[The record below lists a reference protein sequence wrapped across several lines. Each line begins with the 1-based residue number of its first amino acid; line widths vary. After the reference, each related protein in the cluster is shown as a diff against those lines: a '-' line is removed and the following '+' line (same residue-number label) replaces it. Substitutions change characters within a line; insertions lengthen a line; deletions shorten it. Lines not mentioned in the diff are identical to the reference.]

1 MRHKQD
7 LYQEYIKYDQNLK
20 IRRSIIGCILGITLV
35 PAGAVVDWFLYPD
48 FFLNFFNLRL
58 LCSFLILGIL
68 SLHYTKIGRHNIRYL
83 SFTWIILLQALLC
96 WIIFTTDK
104 YLSTYYASLN
114 LVVLAASVILGF
126 RTFEMVIFC
135 IITLMLYLVSSFDA
149 SMSSPEILFNNI
161 YFIILTFIIGITAS
175 YFNSQNRFREFCL
188 NYELERKNKEL
199 AELDKIKS
207 QFFAN
212 VSHEFRTPLTLILGP
227 IQDILQN
234 CEDNISA
241 KIKSSLEIAQK
252 NSFRLLKLVN
262 NLLDITRLDEKKY
275 QIKLEKIE
283 INNVISGLVDSL
295 SHLANSKKIK
305 LIKNISNQET
315 HILADIDAMEKLIM
329 NLLTNAIKFTNSAGE
344 ISITTNCQNKNI
356 TISIQD
362 NGIGISEENLP
373 YIFDR
378 FKQVDNSSTRKYQ
391 GSGLGLALVK
401 ELTILQNGIIKVE
414 SAPNKGTIFNITFP
428 TIENL
433 EKTPNA
439 TASNIEDESDL
450 YSMTKI
456 ANRTIDIGN
465 EDDFNANNILN
476 NQIKTILIAEDE
488 PDMMKYISSL
498 FTDQNYNLLQA
509 KTGTSALKMAY
520 EYSPDLIILDLM
532 LPEIDGLSICQ
543 KLKSDEKTKL
553 IKILMLTA
561 RSDEKSKLT
570 ALKYGVDDFVN
581 KPFSSNEIKARVNNI
596 LKSDKLQKDLYK
608 ELKDTIDKLVLAQNK
623 LIQSEKINATGAL
636 PEEILHDVKNPLNYM
651 VTALYSLKMDP
662 AIANDCELTD
672 TIKDIED
679 GIKRVNN
686 IISDI
691 RSFSNPKESDKTK
704 FSLKSAVDNSLIFTK
719 QDLQKVGVYLDIDDK
734 LQVIASKEHIT
745 QVLINLIKN
754 AAKAIDDSYQSHG
767 KITIYAKKENENK
780 ATIVITD
787 NGVGINEKDLK
798 AIFNP
803 FFTTRDIKKGIRLG
817 LNTSYTIIKAHNSEL
832 KVKSKFGEGSS
843 FYFELPI
850 W

>member
-1 MRHKQD
+1 MRNRQD
-7 LYQEYIKYDQNLK
+7 IYQEYIKYDQNLRV
-20 IRRSIIGCILGITLV
+20 RRSIIGCILGITLV
-35 PAGAVVDWFLYPD
+35 PAGAVVDWFLYPN
-48 FFLNFFNLRL
+48 FFLNFLNLRL

-68 SLHYTKIGRHNIRYL
+68 SLHYTKLGKNNVRYL
-83 SFTWIILLQALLC
+83 SFIWIILLQALLC

-114 LVVLAASVILGF
+114 LVVLAASLILGF
-126 RTFEMVIFC
+126 RTFEIVIFC
-135 IITLMLYLVSSFDA
+135 IITLILYLVSSFDV
-149 SMSSPEILFNNI
+149 SMSNPEILFNNI
-161 YFIILTFIIGITAS
+161 YFITLTFIISITAS

-188 NYELERKNKEL
+188 NYELEKKNKEL

-234 CEDNISA
+234 CEEDISA

-305 LIKNISNQET
+305 LIKNIPNQET
-315 HILADIDAMEKLIM
+315 YILADIDAMEKLII

-344 ISITTNCQNKNI
+344 IYVKTNCQNKNI

-362 NGIGISEENLP
+362 NGIGISEENLH

-378 FKQVDNSSTRKYQ
+378 FKQVDSSSTRKYQ

-401 ELTILQNGIIKVE
+401 ELTILQNGQIKVE
-414 SAPNKGTIFNITFP
+414 STPNKGTIFNITFP
-428 TIENL
+428 MIENS
-433 EKTPNA
+433 EKTPDVIVSDA
-439 TASNIEDESDL
+439 EDESDL

-465 EDDFNANNILN
+465 EDNSNTNNILN

-498 FTDQNYNLLQA
+498 FADQNYNLLQA

-608 ELKDTIDKLVLAQNK
+608 ELKDTVNKLVLAQNK
-623 LIQSEKINATGAL
+623 LIQSEKLNANGSL
-636 PEEILHDVKNPLNYM
+636 PEEVLHDVKNPLNYM
-651 VTALYSLKMDP
+651 VTAIYSLKMDP
-662 AIANDCELTD
+662 AITNDCELTD

-691 RSFSNPKESDKTK
+691 RSFSNPQETDKTK
-704 FSLKSAVDNSLIFTK
+704 FSLRSAVNNSLIFTK
-719 QDLQKVGVYLDIDDK
+719 QDLQNVEVDLDIDDK
-734 LQVIASKEHIT
+734 LQVIASKEHII

-754 AAKAIDDSYQSHG
+754 AVKAIDSDQKHG
-767 KITIYAKKENENK
+767 KITICAKKEDENK
-780 ATIVITD
+780 AIIMITD

-798 AIFNP
+798 VIFNP
-803 FFTTRDIKKGIRLG
+803 FFTTHDIRKGIGLG

-832 KVKSKFGEGSS
+832 KVTSKLGEGSS